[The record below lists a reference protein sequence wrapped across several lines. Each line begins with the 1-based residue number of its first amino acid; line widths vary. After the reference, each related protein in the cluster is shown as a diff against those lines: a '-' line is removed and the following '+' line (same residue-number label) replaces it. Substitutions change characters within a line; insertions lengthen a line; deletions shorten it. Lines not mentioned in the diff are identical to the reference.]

1 MNKNTYQSTTLLT
14 LALTGILLA
23 ACSGGGGAETKPRPS
38 DPAEA
43 AKYDVDR
50 TYEHYTALAES
61 IELALLDG
69 NIDGDEVETIAS
81 HYREMQTVTAR
92 NFANDK
98 KSEVYR
104 KVSAQ
109 YDRSHTM
116 KGVISWQQDIESP
129 LKQNNVYGMAIRKTM
144 MEMLKEDPE
153 KFGFLKRNL

>member
-1 MNKNTYQSTTLLT
+1 MTKNKYQAKTILT

-23 ACSGGGGAETKPRPS
+23 SCSGGGKESKPRPS

-50 TYEHYTALAES
+50 IYEHYTALAES
-61 IELALLDG
+61 IEKALLDG
-69 NIDGDEVETIAS
+69 NIDGNEVETIAG
-81 HYREMQTVTAR
+81 HYRDMQTVTAR
-92 NFANDK
+92 SFANDK

-129 LKQNNVYGMAIRKTM
+129 LKENNVYGMAIRKTKM
-144 MEMLKEDPE
+144 DMIEEDPE
-153 KFGFLKRNL
+153 KFGFLKKNL